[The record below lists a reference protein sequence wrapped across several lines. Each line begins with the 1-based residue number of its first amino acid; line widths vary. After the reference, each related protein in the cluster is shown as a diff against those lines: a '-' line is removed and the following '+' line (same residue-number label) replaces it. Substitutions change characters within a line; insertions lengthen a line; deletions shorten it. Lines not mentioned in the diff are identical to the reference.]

1 MLLHD
6 AVQHEKWNSIFTGTL
21 SRKEIHLKVVFTT
34 AGRKGREVWPNK
46 DNSKGLSASKLD
58 GDGSAGGSKVGSIR
72 NLPLLFCF
80 FRVKWS
86 LHNDLIQIL
95 TELVVLYF

>member
-1 MLLHD
+1 MMPFNMRNE
-6 AVQHEKWNSIFTGTL
+6 AAFVQGLYPVKKSISKSCLPQLGE
-21 SRKEIHLKVVFTT
+21 R
-34 AGRKGREVWPNK
+34 AEVWPNK

-58 GDGSAGGSKVGSIR
+58 GDGSVGGYKVGSIR
-72 NLPLLFCF
+72 NLPLLFYF